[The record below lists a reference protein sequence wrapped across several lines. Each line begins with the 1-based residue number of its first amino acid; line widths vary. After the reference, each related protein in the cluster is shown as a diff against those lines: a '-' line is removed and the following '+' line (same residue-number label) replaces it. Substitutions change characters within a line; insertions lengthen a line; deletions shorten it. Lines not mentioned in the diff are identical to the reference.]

1 MPAGRKV
8 MFKVTLPE
16 VPDFYAP
23 LIKDKRVVRVVAL
36 SGGYT
41 RDDACKRLA
50 KNHGMIASFS
60 RALAEGLKRSMS
72 DAEFDKELAHAIDE
86 IYRGLDGQG
95 LSAWRSVFYYASGS
109 PYAWRVWLALER
121 KGVPYHRK
129 TLSFDAGDLKTAEFG
144 ALNPRRRVPV
154 LVDDDFALAE
164 SAAIVEY
171 IEDRW
176 PLGPAL
182 FASDPRRR
190 AIQRRMVRE
199 ADQYLA
205 PAGNRF
211 VTGEGSEDTL
221 NDLRRELAL
230 WEDAATADVSY
241 RRTFGGR
248 SHGLSVHGALP
259 SARRPQDGF
268 RQGRRHR
275 TASRR
280 LDRSHAGASHR
291 SAHLAAALERS
302 RSGLTA
308 RGARRA
314 CWRARMASRIV
325 RQGTPP
331 WISAAGTV
339 FLFDVDNTLLDNDR
353 IQHDL
358 RERLQAAHGD
368 ARVRALLGDLRG
380 AMGRCWLRRLFR
392 RARAPETRTS
402 L

>member
-1 MPAGRKV
+1 M
-8 MFKVTLPE
+8 
-16 VPDFYAP
+16 
-23 LIKDKRVVRVVAL
+23 
-36 SGGYT
+36 
-41 RDDACKRLA
+41 
-50 KNHGMIASFS
+50 
-60 RALAEGLKRSMS
+60 
-72 DAEFDKELAHAIDE
+72 
-86 IYRGLDGQG
+86 
-95 LSAWRSVFYYASGS
+95 FYYASGS

-230 WEDAATADVSY
+230 WEDAATADYLTGELSAVDL
-241 RRTFGGR
+241 R
-248 SHGLSVHGALP
+248 SI
-259 SARRPQDGF
+259 
-268 RQGRRHR
+268 
-275 TASRR
+275 
-280 LDRSHAGASHR
+280 RSWRSCCGSPPAG
-291 SAHLAAALERS
+291 
-302 RSGLTA
+302 
-308 RGARRA
+308 
-314 CWRARMASRIV
+314 
-325 RQGTPP
+325 
-331 WISAAGTV
+331 WISSRTTSSDRVSPPGSIACRRFPSFSSTWPPHWREAAP
-339 FLFDVDNTLLDNDR
+339 
-353 IQHDL
+353 
-358 RERLQAAHGD
+358 A
-368 ARVRALLGDLRG
+368 
-380 AMGRCWLRRLFR
+380 
-392 RARAPETRTS
+392 
-402 L
+402 